1 MRRIWLGL
9 AIAVALTL
17 VVGQVALPSYLSGE
31 IEDRLTADG
40 GHADVTLEAVP
51 ALRLLAQD
59 GERIEMEGEGLV
71 IDLEEP
77 ERRVFDK
84 LDGFAEVA
92 IRLRRLRA
100 DPFEVATFELTRG
113 EGEEEYR
120 LRIGAATS
128 AIKLSRW
135 AASRLGGPLAGIAA
149 GLAGGSLP
157 AGRESVPVVLDARL
171 RSEDGRP
178 DVVSGAGT
186 IAGVP
191 SGPLAEL
198 LAGAIAGRL

>member
-1 MRRIWLGL
+1 MRRLWLSL

-17 VVGQVALPSYLSGE
+17 AVSQAVLPGYLSGE

-40 GHADVTLEAVP
+40 GRADVTLEAIP
-51 ALRLLAQD
+51 ALRMLAKD
-59 GERIEMEGEGLV
+59 GERIEIEGDGLV
-71 IDLEEP
+71 IDLAEP
-77 ERRVFDK
+77 ERKVFDK

-92 IRLRRLRA
+92 IRLRRVRA
-100 DPFEVATFELTRG
+100 EPFEVATFELTRG
-113 EGEEEYR
+113 DGEEEYR

-128 AIKLSRW
+128 ASKLSRW

-157 AGRESVPVVLDARL
+157 AGREAVPVVLDARL
-171 RSEDGRP
+171 RSDDGRA